1 MKVKIMSKGLFITA
15 IGTDIGKTY
24 VTGLLVK
31 RLRDAGV
38 NAGYYKQPTSRK
50 NRKTLFP
57 TFIRKQFLRIWQHC
71 ARAIP

>member
-1 MKVKIMSKGLFITA
+1 MSKGLFITA

-38 NAGYYKQPTSRK
+38 NAGYFSASGST
-50 NRKTLFP
+50 
-57 TFIRKQFLRIWQHC
+57 
-71 ARAIP
+71 A

>member
-1 MKVKIMSKGLFITA
+1 MSKGLFITA

-38 NAGYYKQPTSRK
+38 NAGYYKAALSGAEEQPGRH
-50 NRKTLFP
+50 LA
-57 TFIRKQFLRIWQHC
+57 
-71 ARAIP
+71 ARRRSLCC